1 MVAGS
6 FQQILSWVEFG
17 NFPSQRI
24 TGGIVAPEDSSQFA
38 QADRLLLFYNLGFL
52 DNSL

>member
-6 FQQILSWVEFG
+6 FQQITSWVEFC
-17 NFPSQRI
+17 NFPSQWI

-38 QADRLLLFYNLGFL
+38 QADSILLVYPLGIL